1 MRTDIAHQRLEE
13 RNQGWFPSRRREN
26 PSEFHAVVQVA
37 LALIAERSARRD
49 SRPPLDVTAE
59 VIGRAPV
66 EAARPRA
73 AVSSHEARDVVGQ
86 RRSVA
91 AILAR
96 YLANDGTGQPTGSRS
111 LYV

>member
-1 MRTDIAHQRLEE
+1 MEIAHQRLEE
-13 RNQGWFPSRRREN
+13 RNHGWFPSRRREN

-66 EAARPRA
+66 EAARPPA
-73 AVSSHEARDVVGQ
+73 TVSSHEPRDVVGQ

-91 AILAR
+91 AIVAR
-96 YLANDGTGQPTGSRS
+96 YLANDGTGQPSGSRS